1 MTTLTTDKMLT
12 KHQER
17 YEEII
22 QCENS
27 TIKGYRL
34 VALMTDMERAYQ
46 IPLIGVLR
54 IEAFKQ
60 AYPDVM
66 ELYKQVS
73 NARWN

>member
-1 MTTLTTDKMLT
+1 MATLTTEEMLDQ
-12 KHQER
+12 HQER
-17 YEEII
+17 FKEIK
-22 QCENS
+22 QVKDE

-60 AYPDVM
+60 AFPDVM
-66 ELYKQVS
+66 VLYKQVS
-73 NARWN
+73 EARWA